1 MRQVVLIT
9 GLMGSGKSTVAEIIA
24 SRGHEVIYM
33 DAIAKSAIDNEFN
46 EEFKK
51 AFGTLSTATA
61 RKLYFKSEYKT
72 FREQFESKLD
82 AYLAKRIVHLLD
94 YVDPDNKEPLFIEV
108 PAMRYSRFK
117 HFTHMFEQQIKN
129 VILVTVNTAERCKR
143 LIERR
148 AMTYEQIIERSEL
161 QSEDIPVDKNLIIT
175 IENNG
180 SLELLEKIIEQE
192 TDF

>member
-24 SRGHEVIYM
+24 SHGNEVIYM
-33 DAIAKSAIDNEFN
+33 DVIAKSAIDNEFN
-46 EEFKK
+46 AEFNK
-51 AFGTLSTATA
+51 AFGTHSTDTA

-82 AYLAKRIVHLLD
+82 AYLSKRIVHLLE
-94 YVDPDNKEPLFIEV
+94 YVDPNNKEPLFIEV

-117 HFTHMFEQQIKN
+117 NFTFMFREQIKN
-129 VILVTVNTAERCKR
+129 VILVTVNTAERCQR

-148 AMTYEQIIERSEL
+148 AMTYEQIVERSEL
-161 QSEDIPVDKNLIIT
+161 QSEDIPVDKSLIIK

-180 SLELLEKIIEQE
+180 SLELLEKIVEQE
-192 TDF
+192 TGF

>member
-9 GLMGSGKSTVAEIIA
+9 GLMGSGKSTVAKIIA
-24 SRGHEVIYM
+24 SHGHEVIHT

-46 EEFKK
+46 KEFNK
-51 AFGTLSTATA
+51 AFGTNDTETA
-61 RKLYFKSEYKT
+61 RKLYFNSKYKC

-117 HFTHMFEQQIKN
+117 HFTHLFEQQIKN
-129 VILVTVNTAERCKR
+129 VILVTVNADDRCER
-143 LIERR
+143 LIEQR
-148 AMTYEQIIERSEL
+148 AMTYEQIVERTEL
-161 QSEDIPVDKNLIIT
+161 QSEDIPVDKNLIIK

-192 TDF
+192 TGF